1 MNFLNEIDL
10 ISVIIPV
17 YNVEKTLKRCV
28 DSVLE
33 QSYANIEIILVD
45 DGSTDRS
52 TEICEQYAEDS
63 SNIRVLHQENS
74 GLSEARNNGVKIAK
88 GEYIIF
94 LDSDDWWESD
104 FISKC
109 MKKNQK
115 SEKKFDIFMGAAQKV
130 DAVTGERTYIGKHFE
145 KEKIDGKNGEEV
157 LFYILQKEPRYEWY
171 VWRYLVKKTLVLQ
184 LDFERGRYYEDVLW
198 MPSILLKAQ
207 NIAYIDEVFLN
218 YYYHNETSI
227 LNTPTL
233 KKSLDKIY
241 VSKKMIEYVDKHLK
255 NGKLQESLKYNFSV
269 LFLSAYGDYINGS
282 NELRSDL
289 RENHFILKY
298 NHDYFG
304 KFSYKMV
311 RMFGFTLGSKIV
323 KMATDY
329 KKARY

>member
-1 MNFLNEIDL
+1 MNFSSKIDL

-33 QSYANIEIILVD
+33 QSYTNIEIILVD

-52 TEICEQYAEDS
+52 IEICEQYAENFP
-63 SNIRVLHQENS
+63 NIRVLHQENN
-74 GLSEARNNGVKIAK
+74 GLSETRNNGVKIAK

-94 LDSDDWWESD
+94 LDSDDWWEAD
-104 FISKC
+104 FIYQC

-115 SEKKFDIFMGAAQKV
+115 SKNKYDLFIGAAQKA
-130 DAVTGERTYIGKHFE
+130 DAVTGERIYIGKHFE

-157 LFYILQKEPRYEWY
+157 LSYILQEEPRYEWY
-171 VWRYLVKKTLVLQ
+171 VWRYLVKKSLVLK
-184 LDFERGRYYEDVLW
+184 LEFERGRYYEDVLW
-198 MPSILLKAQ
+198 MPQILLKTQ
-207 NIAYIDEVFLN
+207 KVAYIDEVFLN

-241 VSKKMIEYVDKHLK
+241 VSKKMIEYADKHIK
-255 NGKLQESLKYNFSV
+255 NSKLQESLKYNFSV

-282 NELRSDL
+282 NELKSDL
-289 RENHFILKY
+289 RKNYFILKY
-298 NHDYFG
+298 NYDQFG
-304 KFSYKMV
+304 KFSFKMI

-323 KMATDY
+323 KLASDY
-329 KKARY
+329 KKMRH

>member
-1 MNFLNEIDL
+1 MNFSNEIDL

-28 DSVLE
+28 DSVLK

-45 DGSTDRS
+45 DGSTDS
-52 TEICEQYAEDS
+52 SIEICEQYAEIFP
-63 SNIRVLHQENS
+63 NISVLHQENN

-104 FISKC
+104 FIYKC

-115 SEKKFDIFMGAAQKV
+115 SKNKYDLFIGAAQKV

-157 LFYILQKEPRYEWY
+157 LSYILQEEPRYEWY

-184 LDFERGRYYEDVLW
+184 LEFERGRYYEDVLW
-198 MPSILLKAQ
+198 MPLILLDSQ
-207 NIAYIDEVFLN
+207 NIAYIDEVFVN
-218 YYYHNETSI
+218 YYFHNETSI

-241 VSKKMIEYVDKHLK
+241 VSKKMIEYVDKHIK
-255 NGKLQESLKYNFSV
+255 NGKLQESLKTNFSA
-269 LFLSAYGDYINGS
+269 LFLSAYGDYINGN
-282 NELRSDL
+282 NELKSDL
-289 RENHFILKY
+289 RKSHSILKY
-298 NHDYFG
+298 NHGQFG
-304 KFSYKMV
+304 NFSFKMI
-311 RMFGFTLGSKIV
+311 RMFGFTFGSKIV
-323 KMATDY
+323 KLASDY
-329 KKARY
+329 KKLSH

>member
-1 MNFLNEIDL
+1 MNFSSKIDL

-33 QSYANIEIILVD
+33 QSYTNIEIILVD

-52 TEICEQYAEDS
+52 IEICEQYAENFP
-63 SNIRVLHQENS
+63 NIRVLHQENN
-74 GLSEARNNGVKIAK
+74 GPSEARNNGVKIAK

-104 FISKC
+104 FILKC

-115 SEKKFDIFMGAAQKV
+115 SENKFDIFMSAAQKV

-157 LFYILQKEPRYEWY
+157 LSYILQEEPRYEWY
-171 VWRYLVKKTLVLQ
+171 VWRYLVKKSLVLQ
-184 LDFERGRYYEDVLW
+184 LKFERGRYYEDVLW
-198 MPSILLKAQ
+198 MPLILLKAQ

-218 YYYHNETSI
+218 YYYHNGTSI

-255 NGKLQESLKYNFSV
+255 NGKLQESLKSNFSA
-269 LFLSAYGDYINGS
+269 LFLSAYGDYINGN
-282 NELRSDL
+282 NELKSDL
-289 RENHFILKY
+289 RENYFILKY
-298 NHDYFG
+298 NHDQFG
-304 KFSYKMV
+304 KFSYKMIN
-311 RMFGFTLGSKIV
+311 MFGFTLGSRIV
-323 KMATDY
+323 KLASDY
-329 KKARY
+329 KKATH